1 MKRVHRKHSAD
12 FKSKVA
18 IEALKEQKTLA
29 QISEQYA
36 LHANQIS
43 DWKKVLL
50 EGSSSLFEKETAKG
64 KTSTAIDLDAY
75 QAMHTK
81 QAQTYIKDWTSI
93 TSFTTTSVNINP

>member
-50 EGSSSLFEKETAKG
+50 EGSSSLFEKDTTKG
-64 KTSTAIDLDAY
+64 KSSTAIDLDAY
-75 QAMHTK
+75 QAPFLEQIGSLQMEVNFLKKKLK
-81 QAQTYIKDWTSI
+81 QLN
-93 TSFTTTSVNINP
+93 VV

>member
-50 EGSSSLFEKETAKG
+50 EGSSSLFEKDTAKG
-64 KTSTAIDLDAY
+64 KSSTAIDLDAY
-75 QAMHTK
+75 QAPFLEQIGSLQMEVNFLKKKLK
-81 QAQTYIKDWTSI
+81 QLN
-93 TSFTTTSVNINP
+93 VV

>member
-1 MKRVHRKHSAD
+1 MKRVHRKHSAE

-50 EGSSSLFEKETAKG
+50 EDSSSLFEKDTAKN
-64 KTSTAIDLDAY
+64 KASTSIDLDAY
-75 QAMHTK
+75 QAPFLEQIGSLQME
-81 QAQTYIKDWTSI
+81 
-93 TSFTTTSVNINP
+93 VNFLKKN

>member
-1 MKRVHRKHSAD
+1 MKRAHRKHSAD

-50 EGSSSLFEKETAKG
+50 EGSSSLFEKDTAKG
-64 KTSTAIDLDAY
+64 KASTAIDLDAY
-75 QAMHTK
+75 QAPFLEQIGSLQMEVNFLKKKLK
-81 QAQTYIKDWTSI
+81 QLN
-93 TSFTTTSVNINP
+93 VV

>member
-29 QISEQYA
+29 QISEQYT

-43 DWKKVLL
+43 DWKKVLFRL
-50 EGSSSLFEKETAKG
+50 AWCSPRSSRSPRLVFSPSANG
-64 KTSTAIDLDAY
+64 GVSGA
-75 QAMHTK
+75 
-81 QAQTYIKDWTSI
+81 S
-93 TSFTTTSVNINP
+93 

>member
-1 MKRVHRKHSAD
+1 MKRVNRKHSAD

-18 IEALKEQKTLA
+18 IEALKEQKTLS

-50 EGSSSLFEKETAKG
+50 EGSASLFEKDSAKSRAP
-64 KTSTAIDLDAY
+64 TIIDLDAL
-75 QAMHTK
+75 QAPFLEQIGSLQMEVNFLKKKLK
-81 QAQTYIKDWTSI
+81 QQG
-93 TSFTTTSVNINP
+93 VV